1 LQPRLKDIQ
10 QAFEREF
17 AGMTVRETSLYMLL
31 ATIEQLV
38 AEIRSRLDETSTFFL
53 RSFHTLK
60 PDWDLINSPTIRNL
74 PAIRWKLMNLGRLQ
88 TENPGKEVSDNASR
102 GRSAIVLIW
111 FELEIWQTPS
121 AKSVLPNEG

>member
-60 PDWDLINSPTIRNL
+60 PDWSYAQTRLGLDKLTNHSQSSGDSMEIDESGTIANRESREGSIRQCFKRSKRHCLDLVRT
-74 PAIRWKLMNLGRLQ
+74 
-88 TENPGKEVSDNASR
+88 
-102 GRSAIVLIW
+102 
-111 FELEIWQTPS
+111 
-121 AKSVLPNEG
+121 